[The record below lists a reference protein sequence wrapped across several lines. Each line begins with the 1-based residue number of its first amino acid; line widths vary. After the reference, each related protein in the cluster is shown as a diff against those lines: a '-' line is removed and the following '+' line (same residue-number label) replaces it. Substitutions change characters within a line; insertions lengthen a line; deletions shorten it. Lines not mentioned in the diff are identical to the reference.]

1 MKNTMQ
7 KYNIFAKLPNIL
19 TKKRQKYKF
28 CKVNIAKSE
37 QIASKMYQ
45 LIAK

>member
-7 KYNIFAKLPNIL
+7 KYYIFAKLPNTL

-28 CKVNIAKSE
+28 CKVNIAKT
-37 QIASKMYQ
+37 SKLQ
-45 LIAK
+45 AKCIN

>member
-7 KYNIFAKLPNIL
+7 KYYIFAKLPNTL

-28 CKVNIAKSE
+28 CKVNIAKMHKLLANS
-37 QIASKMYQ
+37 AN
-45 LIAK
+45 

>member
-7 KYNIFAKLPNIL
+7 KYYIFAKLPNTL

-28 CKVNIAKSE
+28 CKVNIAKNA
-37 QIASKMYQ
+37 QIVSK
-45 LIAK
+45 KH